1 MSARGDPNYDFRV
14 DRPAATLRHSVTESI
29 RQAIAVGRIRAG
41 ERMPERDLCEMTGV
55 SRTLVREAL
64 RQLESEGLVEVIP
77 HKGPVVTVIT
87 AHQAVGIYQV
97 REVLEGLAA
106 ELFATN
112 AGPADRAAL
121 RKALDEVRV
130 AYESGDVLTRLA
142 AKKHFYDCL
151 IRGSGNEALGSSL
164 HMVNARAM
172 ILRGRSLSTPSRWKA
187 SLAELEALLEA
198 LDARDPGRARA
209 QAVEHVRQAA
219 KTALANLESQKN
231 GTDFRP
237 AANTAFDH

>member
-1 MSARGDPNYDFRV
+1 MVAEGEASYNFRV

-29 RQAIAVGRIRAG
+29 RQAIAVGRIPSGA
-41 ERMPERDLCEMTGV
+41 RMPERDLCEMTGV

-87 AHQAVGIYQV
+87 PQQAVGIYQV

-112 AGPADRAAL
+112 ASTSDRQAL
-121 RKALDEVRV
+121 RRALDEVRL

-151 IRGSGNEALGSSL
+151 IKGSGNDALGASL
-164 HMVNARAM
+164 HLLNARAM
-172 ILRGRSLSTPSRWKA
+172 VLRGRSLQMPSRWRA
-187 SLAELEALLEA
+187 SLVELEALLVA
-198 LDARDPGRARA
+198 LDARNPVEARA
-209 QAVEHVRQAA
+209 CAVTHVREAA
-219 KTALANLESQKN
+219 KTALESL
-231 GTDFRP
+231 
-237 AANTAFDH
+237 TASSTASRSA

>member
-1 MSARGDPNYDFRV
+1 MALLRSTAKGLKWLSESEPSYNFRV

-29 RQAIAVGRIRAG
+29 RQAIAVGRIPPGA
-41 ERMPERDLCEMTGV
+41 RMPERDLCEMTGV

-87 AHQAVGIYQV
+87 PQQAVGIYQV

-112 AGPADRAAL
+112 ASAADRQML
-121 RKALDEVRV
+121 RRALDEVRI

-151 IRGSGNEALGSSL
+151 IKGSGNEALGGGAAFAECARDGS
-164 HMVNARAM
+164 ARAL
-172 ILRGRSLSTPSRWKA
+172 IADAKPLESEPRRTRSACLRPWTRAIPVA
-187 SLAELEALLEA
+187 
-198 LDARDPGRARA
+198 ARVC
-209 QAVEHVRQAA
+209 AVTHVREAA
-219 KTALANLESQKN
+219 KTALEK
-231 GTDFRP
+231 P
-237 AANTAFDH
+237 Y